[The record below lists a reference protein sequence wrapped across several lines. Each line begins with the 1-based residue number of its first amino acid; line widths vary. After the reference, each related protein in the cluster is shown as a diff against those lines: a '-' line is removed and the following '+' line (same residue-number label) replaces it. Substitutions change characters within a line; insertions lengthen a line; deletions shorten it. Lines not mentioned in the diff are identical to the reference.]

1 MFVTSLAEVD
11 LILSQVNILLSKVNE
26 KLDQCPVESRPA
38 IVPRVFHIV
47 SELEWT
53 MSLSEGGS
61 ECGDNEEVHC
71 TYSGALSQPPPS
83 CSSSDTES
91 MTWDSF
97 EENFYKIY
105 YDENEADDED
115 EEIIERKYDIDD
127 HGPIKFSTS
136 SHDELPT
143 DEDDHS
149 DIEAEQNEE
158 VTDVQ
163 IEDECSKYVKEM
175 STKISLLA
183 PDGKYKVTKPLK
195 YKVDFTK
202 MNSHF
207 IRNIPE
213 PVFFPVLGCSQDPMF
228 YCKEGMLS
236 TNNPER
242 NYYNKSCENRNY
254 RYPHGGI
261 YGYETDVG
269 IVPVPAEPIH
279 GHVWKNGHEI
289 RNRNDGKWIVHAE
302 VDDGLPSRGSWSPPR
317 RRG

>member
-1 MFVTSLAEVD
+1 MFVSSLSEVD

-26 KLDQCPVESRPA
+26 KLDQCPVESRRG
-38 IVPRVFHIV
+38 IVPRVYHIV

-53 MSLSEGGS
+53 MSLSKGGS
-61 ECGDNEEVHC
+61 ECGDDKEVNC
-71 TYSGALSQPPPS
+71 TYSGALSPPPS
-83 CSSSDTES
+83 SSSSDTES
-91 MTWDSF
+91 LTWDSF

-175 STKISLLA
+175 STKINSLA

>member
-1 MFVTSLAEVD
+1 M
-11 LILSQVNILLSKVNE
+11 
-26 KLDQCPVESRPA
+26 
-38 IVPRVFHIV
+38 
-47 SELEWT
+47 
-53 MSLSEGGS
+53 
-61 ECGDNEEVHC
+61 HC
-71 TYSGALSQPPPS
+71 TYSGALSPPPP
-83 CSSSDTES
+83 SSSDTES
-91 MTWDSF
+91 LTWDSF

-105 YDENEADDED
+105 YDENDADDED
-115 EEIIERKYDIDD
+115 EEIIERKYDDDD

-143 DEDDHS
+143 DEDNHS

-163 IEDECSKYVKEM
+163 IEDECAKYVKEM
-175 STKISLLA
+175 TTRINLLA

-195 YKVDFTK
+195 YKVDFNK

-213 PVFFPVLGCSQDPMF
+213 PVFYPVLGCSQDPDF
-228 YCKEGMLS
+228 YRQEGML
-236 TNNPER
+236 TNPER
-242 NYYNKSCENRNY
+242 NFYNKSLENKNY

-261 YGYETDVG
+261 YGYDTDVG
-269 IVPVPAEPIH
+269 IVPVPDEPIH